1 MVGLIALIALA
12 VVALWLLSSI
22 VGTLW
27 GAIVAIVIWAITGW
41 LVGKLVDR
49 NGKGFNV
56 LVNLALGLAGGI
68 VGTFVLRLL
77 NLQGLGDIWLIGSI
91 VVGVIGGLIIVFVAR
106 LLTNGKAFS

>member
-1 MVGLIALIALA
+1 MLGLIAVIVLA
-12 VVALWLLSSI
+12 VLALWLLSSI
-22 VGTLW
+22 IGTLW
-27 GAIVAIVIWAITGW
+27 GAIIAIVVWAITGW

-49 NGKGFNV
+49 DGKGFGTFGNI
-56 LVNLALGLAGGI
+56 ALGLAGGI

-106 LLTNGKAFS
+106 LLTGGKAFN